1 MERKKISVHAVT
13 IHIYTIAVIVL
24 LLLLAVL
31 GIKYLHLKLSVAK
44 YTQSTIWMN
53 SQGKPTGQISD
64 YAVIIAQSVSDIPVA
79 GLQNYVTSLSK
90 QLKRDIVIVDKSD
103 KILADTIPANNGKTY
118 EHDVNNEV
126 RMTIEDGKTRSF
138 QEKSTDY
145 PGGISEIVV
154 PVKNAKGDTTGAVI
168 ISDSQ
173 IKL

>member
-64 YAVIIAQSVSDIPVA
+64 YGIIIAQSASDIPA
-79 GLQNYVTSLSK
+79 SGLQNFVTNISK
-90 QLKRDIVIVDKSD
+90 QLNRDVVIVDSSQ
-103 KILADTIPANNGKTY
+103 KILADTISVNNGKTY
-118 EHDVNNEV
+118 NYDGNNEV
-126 RMTIEDGKTRSF
+126 RMTIEDGQTRSF
-138 QEKSTDY
+138 EEKSADY
-145 PGGISEIVV
+145 PNGILEIVV
-154 PVKNAKGDTTGAVI
+154 PMKNVKGNITGAVV
-168 ISDSQ
+168 ISNSQ
-173 IKL
+173 IK

>member
-64 YAVIIAQSVSDIPVA
+64 YGIIVAQSASDISA
-79 GLQNYVTSLSK
+79 SGLQNFVTSISK
-90 QLKRDIVIVDKSD
+90 QLGRDVVIVDSSQ
-103 KILADTIPANNGKTY
+103 KILADTIPVNNGKTY
-118 EHDVNNEV
+118 NYDSNDEV
-126 RMTIEDGKTRSF
+126 RMTIEDGQTRSF
-138 QEKSTDY
+138 EEKSADY
-145 PGGISEIVV
+145 PNGILEIVV
-154 PVKNAKGDTTGAVI
+154 PMKNAKGNITGAVI
-168 ISDSQ
+168 ISNSQ
-173 IKL
+173 IK